1 MNRFED
7 GGEVGREGGLR
18 SDEEE
23 DGVAEDGGVLEQT
36 RAVLFELSEF
46 GVQLVEL
53 PRIRSATLS
62 ATHSATHLGVLTLCS
77 EERG

>member
-18 SDEEE
+18 GDEEE

-53 PRIRSATLS
+53 ARIRSATLS
-62 ATHSATHLGVLTLCS
+62 ATHGTAHLGVLTLCS
-77 EERG
+77 EEKE